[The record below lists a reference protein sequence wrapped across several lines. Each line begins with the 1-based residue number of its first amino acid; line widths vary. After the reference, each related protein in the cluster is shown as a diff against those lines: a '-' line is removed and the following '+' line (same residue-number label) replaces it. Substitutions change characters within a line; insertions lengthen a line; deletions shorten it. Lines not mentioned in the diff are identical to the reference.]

1 MPLALCCMS
10 HTPLRELTEP
20 PAELRAEVTDAL
32 DRARA
37 FATEFDPDLVVIFAP
52 DHYNG
57 FFYRLMP
64 SFCIGTAARTVGDY
78 RTLAGS
84 LEVPSDIA
92 AECAEAVLAAGVDI
106 AVSHDMEL
114 DHGTAQPLQTLFSAL
129 GARPVVPI
137 FINAAAPPLGPIAR
151 ARRLGAAVG
160 NFLARRPER
169 VLVLGSG
176 GLSHDPPVPTL
187 DTVPAPVAERLV
199 SGRRITAEEEERKQ
213 AGAIAEASALAAGTS
228 DRIDLSPNWD
238 RAFLDVMAGGELGV
252 VDQWSNE
259 DISQH
264 GCGAQEVRTWVA
276 ACAAVASAGP
286 YHVTYRYYRPIRE
299 YIAGFAVMTAMPS
312 ASISWSAAR

>member
-10 HTPLRELTEP
+10 HTPLLELTEP
-20 PAELRAEVTDAL
+20 PAELRTEVTDAL
-32 DRARA
+32 GRARA
-37 FATEFDPDLVVIFAP
+37 FAAEFDPDLVVMFVP

-78 RTLAGS
+78 RTVAGS
-84 LEVPSDIA
+84 LEVPFDTA
-92 AECAEAVLAAGVDI
+92 AECAEAVLAAGVDV
-106 AVSHDMEL
+106 ALSHDMEL

-160 NFLARRPER
+160 NFFAGRPER

-176 GLSHDPPVPTL
+176 GLSHDPPVPSLGTA
-187 DTVPAPVAERLV
+187 PAPVAERLV

-213 AGAIAEASALAAGTS
+213 AGAIAEAAALAAGTS
-228 DRIDLSPNWD
+228 DRIDLSPEWD
-238 RAFLDVMAGGELGV
+238 RAFLGV
-252 VDQWSNE
+252 VEQWSNE
-259 DISQH
+259 DISHH

-276 ACAAVASAGP
+276 ACAAVASVGP